1 MCPELQKGLGVAL
14 DDLCWA
20 GKLGSRGTEP
30 ALLLSRFITLGTLF
44 NPSLGFCVKWGSR
57 SRFPP
62 RVDVEADRD
71 AVYTA
76 ASTVHAC

>member
-44 NPSLGFCVKWGSR
+44 NPSLGFCV
-57 SRFPP
+57 
-62 RVDVEADRD
+62 
-71 AVYTA
+71 
-76 ASTVHAC
+76 